1 MELKTPSKEQIL
13 SYISGQCD
21 AKTAE
26 AVELW
31 FYRSGKTAEASEAL
45 LPIWEE
51 IVSKDYSAEQSA
63 ARLAFCE
70 FTRHLGSGRNKDKRT
85 FVTFRKWAYRVAAM
99 FLMPLCILSLSLY
112 RRHIAEESIEWT
124 GKYVA
129 KGSIDTITMTDGTKV
144 WLNSGSYIFYPEK
157 FCGSTRQVYLDGEGV
172 FDVAHD
178 KNRPMVIR
186 TDMASVKVLGTK
198 FNLKAYSEEK
208 STEVSLIEGSVE
220 FAVHGSGM
228 PVCRLSPGDAL
239 VYDKESSR
247 MAESR
252 FAPEDYTSWK
262 DRKYYFKNKSLEYIA
277 KQLERTFDVTI
288 IIRNEKLLNTK
299 YHMAFVNNENI
310 DEILQYIRLHDNMSI
325 ERNGNIIEIR

>member
-1 MELKTPSKEQIL
+1 MEMTIPSKEQIQ

-21 AKTAE
+21 AETAE

-31 FYRSGKTAEASEAL
+31 FCKAGKTGEASEAL

-51 IVSKDYSAEQSA
+51 IVSKDYSAEQAST
-63 ARLAFCE
+63 RLAFSR
-70 FTRHLGSGRNKDKRT
+70 FAVHLKSGRNKGKQL
-85 FVTFRKWAYRVAAM
+85 FGTFRKWVYRGAAV
-99 FLMPLCILSLSLY
+99 LLIPLCILSFSLY
-112 RRHIAEESIEWT
+112 RRHIAEEGIEWT

-129 KGSIDTITMTDGTKV
+129 KGSIDTLTMPDGTKV

-157 FCGSTRQVYLDGEGV
+157 FCSSKRQVYLDGEGV

-178 KNRPMVIR
+178 KNRPMIIR
-186 TDMASVKVLGTK
+186 TDQASVKVLGTK

-208 STEVSLIEGSVE
+208 STEVSLLEGSVE

-228 PVCRLSPGDAL
+228 PMCRLSPGDAV
-239 VYDKESSR
+239 VYDKETCR
-247 MAESR
+247 TTESR
-252 FAPEDYTSWK
+252 FTPEDYTSWK

-277 KQLERTFDVTI
+277 RQLERTFDVTI

-310 DEILQYIRLHDNMSI
+310 DEILQYIRLHDNMTV
-325 ERNGNIIEIR
+325 ERSGNIIEIR